1 MEISRGYVPK
11 SRSYH
16 HVHGSRSSQANI
28 LIKDDDHACLA
39 DFSQLTISSDQST
52 ILSTCIEGGT
62 IQWMSPELIDPESFG
77 LDTIRPT
84 KESDCYALGMV
95 IHEVLSGQTP
105 FAPWKAPLVI
115 QKVLQGERPR
125 RPEGEGGTLFT
136 GDLWRILELCWKHK
150 PGERTSA
157 KAVLACLEG
166 SLSVSRES
174 SDMDGAVESDTDQ
187 SDAAASD
194 TGVFALFL
202 LRLKS

>member
-1 MEISRGYVPK
+1 M
-11 SRSYH
+11 
-16 HVHGSRSSQANI
+16 HGLPRSQANI
-28 LIKDDDHACLA
+28 LIKDDGRACLA
-39 DFSQLTISSDQST
+39 DFSLITMSSDQST

-125 RPEGEGGTLFT
+125 RPEGEGGALFT

-157 KAVLACLEG
+157 KAVLACLG
-166 SLSVSRES
+166 GALSVSRGS
-174 SDMDGAVESDTDQ
+174 SDVDGTVESDTDQ
-187 SDAAASD
+187 SDATASD
-194 TGVFALFL
+194 TGVFSLFR
-202 LRLKS
+202 LRFKYQAYLRSSLILQRA